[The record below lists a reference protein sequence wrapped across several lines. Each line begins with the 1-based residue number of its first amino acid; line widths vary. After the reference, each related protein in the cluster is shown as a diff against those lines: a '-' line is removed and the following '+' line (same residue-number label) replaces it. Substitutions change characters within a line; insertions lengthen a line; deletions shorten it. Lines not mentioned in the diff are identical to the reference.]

1 MWSFP
6 NRAAVCL
13 CMTTDSLAKAVRA
26 TRGLN
31 TNELQQLRNHI
42 SVLLQLGPASADRA
56 VAISEAPEELV
67 YLAEH
72 GRDRG
77 GIPVATTDMMNGAHY
92 DAFKQKL
99 PRVRA
104 FISQVGSKTAQR
116 ALFKL
121 GLVLLERSMRAQ
133 GVAPT
138 YVSLMQ
144 QLHRVP
150 GLINREFPGYAANGM
165 LKLIIRKE
173 DHVRKKSSKRVVQRK
188 RRTASGE

>member
-1 MWSFP
+1 
-6 NRAAVCL
+6 L
-13 CMTTDSLAKAVRA
+13 Q
-26 TRGLN
+26 
-31 TNELQQLRNHI
+31 ELRTHI
-42 SVLLQLGPASADRA
+42 TVLLQLGPSSADRA

-92 DAFKQKL
+92 DAFKNKL
-99 PRVRA
+99 PRVRV

-121 GLVLLERSMRAQ
+121 GLVLIERSMRANS
-133 GVAPT
+133 VAPT
-138 YVSLMQ
+138 YTALMGQ
-144 QLHRVP
+144 IHRIP

-173 DHVRKKSSKRVVQRK
+173 DKHVRKEPSKRLV
-188 RRTASGE
+188 

>member
-1 MWSFP
+1 
-6 NRAAVCL
+6 
-13 CMTTDSLAKAVRA
+13 MTTDSLAKAIRA
-26 TRGLN
+26 TKGL
-31 TNELQQLRNHI
+31 TSQELQELRTHI
-42 SVLLQLGPASADRA
+42 TVLLQLGPSSADRA

-92 DAFKQKL
+92 DAFKTKL

-104 FISQVGSKTAQR
+104 FILQVGSKTAQR

-121 GLVLLERSMRAQ
+121 GLVLIERGMRVN

-144 QLHRVP
+144 QIHRIP
-150 GLINREFPGYAANGM
+150 GLINREFPGYSANGM
-165 LKLIIRKE
+165 LTLIIRGE
-173 DHVRKKSSKRVVQRK
+173 DNVRKKSSERPVQRK
-188 RRTASGE
+188 RAAANGK

>member
-1 MWSFP
+1 
-6 NRAAVCL
+6 
-13 CMTTDSLAKAVRA
+13 MTTDSLAKAIRA
-26 TRGLN
+26 TKGL
-31 TNELQQLRNHI
+31 TTQELQELKAHC
-42 SVLLQLGPASADRA
+42 SVLLQLGPGSADRA

-92 DAFKQKL
+92 DAFKAKL

-121 GLVLLERSMRAQ
+121 GLVLIERSIRIV
-133 GVAPT
+133 GGAPT
-138 YVSLMQ
+138 YVTLMQ
-144 QLHRVP
+144 NIHRMP
-150 GLINREFPGYAANGM
+150 GLINREFPGYASNGF

-173 DHVRKKSSKRVVQRK
+173 DYHVRKEPSKRPVQRNG
-188 RRTASGE
+188 RRAADQ